1 MAKDF
6 DIASYLQSG
15 VLEAYVMGA
24 LSEEESRE
32 VTGLLKLHPEL
43 EAEVAAIEHAMVA
56 AGSAFATREPGMD
69 ILENALAQI
78 DRESATSEEKTEEKT
93 EEATMIALPGEA
105 TVSRPVWPTWLAI
118 AASVLLLVSV
128 GTNYYLYQQWQ
139 QTDSELI
146 ALQTQS
152 NQVLAE
158 TEALRTRL
166 AISENVLAAANLPN
180 SQTIRLAGL
189 DLAPEG
195 QAIISWDTESG
206 QIALMQLDLPIP
218 ATEFQYQ
225 LWAIIDGQPVDAGV
239 LTASG
244 PQMMKR
250 IQGQPAAFA
259 ITLEQAGGSPI
270 PTLNRMYVYRA
281 LAG

>member
-1 MAKDF
+1 
-6 DIASYLQSG
+6 
-15 VLEAYVMGA
+15 MGA

-32 VTGLLKLHPEL
+32 VTGLLNLHPEL
-43 EAEVAAIEHAMVA
+43 QAEVAAIEYAMVA

-78 DRESATSEEKTEEKT
+78 DLESAASEAET
-93 EEATMIALPGEA
+93 EEATIIDLRGEK
-105 TVSRPVWPTWLAI
+105 TISRPVWPNWLSI

-139 QTDSELI
+139 KTDSELI

-152 NQVLAE
+152 DQVLAE

-166 AISENVLAAANLPN
+166 DISENVLAAANLPN

-195 QAIISWDTESG
+195 QAIISWDAESG

-244 PQMMKR
+244 PQMMKS
-250 IQGQPAAFA
+250 IDGQPAAFA
-259 ITLEQAGGSPI
+259 ITLEQTGGSPV
-270 PTLNRMYVYRA
+270 PTLNRMYVYGA
-281 LAG
+281 LAS